1 VLVKA
6 ASVLFEG
13 EVEIQTA
20 NGTSDNINAL
30 FGRVARAEQEARD
43 LQAALADK
51 DGSDVARDDKLA
63 RLVEEVQALREDM
76 QTALDTFEARSIA
89 ARTTLAAEQ
98 MALGA
103 LIEEVATRCL
113 PLVEFEAAPYVTA
126 RQPYCNTL
134 IGSTTCVVLIE
145 VNCACAC

>member
-1 VLVKA
+1 M
-6 ASVLFEG
+6 
-13 EVEIQTA
+13 
-20 NGTSDNINAL
+20 
-30 FGRVARAEQEARD
+30 
-43 LQAALADK
+43 
-51 DGSDVARDDKLA
+51 ARDDKLA

-113 PLVEFEAAPYVTA
+113 PVVEFEAAPYVTA
-126 RQPYCNTL
+126 RQISQFWLGLLVNLVRHLLQEWLNVCL
-134 IGSTTCVVLIE
+134 GRASFLTTSRIATPSSVQLLVWC
-145 VNCACAC
+145 